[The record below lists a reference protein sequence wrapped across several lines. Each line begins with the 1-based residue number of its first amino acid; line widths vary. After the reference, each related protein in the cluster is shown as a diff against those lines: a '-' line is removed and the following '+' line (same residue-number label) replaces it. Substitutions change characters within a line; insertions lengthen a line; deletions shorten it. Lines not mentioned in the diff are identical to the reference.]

1 VLTGLTW
8 GGGLTDGLAFGR
20 TLPAIDLGGVA
31 LTHVTSVLCD
41 VSPMAGWQV
50 AVAVLAQRAGVGDVD
65 A

>member
-8 GGGLTDGLAFGR
+8 GGGLTDGLAFVR

-41 VSPMAGWQV
+41 VSPMRLAG
-50 AVAVLAQRAGVGDVD
+50 AVAVSAQRVGIGDVD